1 MKELMNSFAGKIGR
15 FVVEATIGVVCSA
28 LAIKH
33 GKDLLF
39 EKVSVQEIVEEQESE
54 VL

>member
-1 MKELMNSFAGKIGR
+1 MKKLMNTLAGKVTR
-15 FVVEATIGVVCSA
+15 FAVEAIVGVAMSA

-39 EKVSVQEIVEEQESE
+39 EKVSVEEIIEESE
-54 VL
+54 GEVL

>member
-1 MKELMNSFAGKIGR
+1 MKKLMETLAGRIGR
-15 FVVEATIGVVCSA
+15 FAVEAIVGVAMSA

-39 EKVSVQEIVEEQESE
+39 EKVSVEEIVEEQGNE